1 MYPFLSSLEHTFKA
15 NSPGPESDRTM
26 IFYHD
31 ARVDGLTRREETPS
45 EMVEHFVD
53 RDDFHNVFFS
63 FLYRAHIQGQF
74 AGSGERPYND
84 ILPRRTGGRADTAGG
99 NTLGDGGAFCR

>member
-1 MYPFLSSLEHTFKA
+1 MFSSFLFSIEHTFKA

-53 RDDFHNVFFS
+53 RDDF
-63 FLYRAHIQGQF
+63 LYYREVQYGK
-74 AGSGERPYND
+74 RPKKFVPKEST
-84 ILPRRTGGRADTAGG
+84 LPRPILVRNR
-99 NTLGDGGAFCR
+99 